1 MNVPNNRLRAFT
13 NARSNTGVTR
23 IPRVFNSWGQSQFP
37 FLYRSIMTL
46 SENIFIR
53 KLRPQLAV
61 VFVFAALLITIA
73 FSGGVASAETAAVDS
88 SDIEAVFGTAVEIR
102 PPTAI
107 VVASTGGLVTL
118 TFDSDSEL
126 KIGSS
131 AGLVADVVEGDRVIS
146 TAARNSEDELVA
158 LKTIVR
164 VANSQPITKHVV
176 GVVTNATDEELSI
189 QTRNGDVVNVLIPA
203 GIDALAV
210 GDGITMVARLDRSS
224 GVLTAVGFELASA
237 TVERI
242 QRARDQA
249 ANLAELARLSQI
261 ATDARSKHLSAL
273 DDASRA
279 LKRVIDSGRVD
290 QATLD
295 TATKQ
300 FNEIQRRFNELKGIY
315 ESAARDRNE
324 AQPLLQIS
332 GALVHE
338 ISSSTFTI
346 VPKGEQDAD
355 PFSVEFMFDPD
366 STQVDLPHDLLV
378 EISAN
383 AENPQLLS
391 DVRDL
396 IVPGSEL
403 NVKYSVDE
411 DVRKAVLIRVRLPR
425 LVEEL
430 ETVLEHESKRAF
442 HGVIT
447 LVEISDS
454 LEDALGIV
462 IAANEKQGIKVAAK
476 VTDETDVTL
485 DGEPADISSLTA
497 GQAVDI
503 QFESSEVGSV
513 LDITGSDV
521 TLRALAIRA
530 RSSAPVQE
538 DHISGIVE
546 SIDIDVPAITIRPI
560 DGSLI
565 RLTVGDDVPI
575 IRGGERVEFAAV
587 QIGDLVIDAVRADA
601 DSDSLTRLVV
611 VAKSTVKFRGTIT
624 GIGREPNRLLVT
636 GENGQSLNVLVT
648 RETSI
653 IIDGR
658 GVDFGTVKTGMKII
672 NGVYEVL
679 TVTGRGGA
687 FYNVATIVSIESPKV
702 VRATG
707 IITFVNA
714 FDGELTILSGKST
727 NTRQIELKLPESPLG
742 ENLLKDGL
750 PIESLSE
757 VERGDRVDIVF
768 YVLESGI
775 IEKLSVVS
783 DNFIQARGT
792 LLGISSNNRIT
803 TVELANG
810 RVFDLWVGAGSN
822 MRLHGRRIPT
832 LRPVAELLNQAKN
845 SGAEISALV
854 PGVLF
859 IKDSID
865 SDRGVIITIQF
876 QIKVESDRTD
886 GSNAVELTVS
896 GPIEAINGDTWV
908 IDGRVF
914 TVINGTRFVG
924 ANPEVGLVAVAVLV
938 SRPDG
943 AFVAKSISVSG
954 RPR

>member
-1 MNVPNNRLRAFT
+1 MNVLKNRSHVFM
-13 NARSNTGVTR
+13 NVRSNKGVTR
-23 IPRVFNSWGQSQFP
+23 VTRVFNCWGQFQFP
-37 FLYRSIMTL
+37 LLNRSMMTPF
-46 SENIFIR
+46 ETTFTR
-53 KLRPQLAV
+53 KHRPQLAV
-61 VFVFAALLITIA
+61 AVVFAALLMMFI
-73 FSGGVASAETAAVDS
+73 FSGGVANAETGSVDPRG
-88 SDIEAVFGTAVEIR
+88 IEAVFGTAVEIR

-107 VVASTGGLVTL
+107 VVASTDGLVIL
-118 TFDSDSEL
+118 SFDSESAL

-131 AGLVADVVEGDRVIS
+131 VGLVADVVEGDRVIS
-146 TAARNSEDELVA
+146 TAVRNSDDELVA

-176 GVVTNATDEELSI
+176 GVVTKATDEELSI

-224 GVLTAVGFELASA
+224 GVLTAVGFELARA

-242 QRARDQA
+242 QKARDHA
-249 ANLAELARLSQI
+249 ANQVELARLSQI

-290 QATLD
+290 NATLD
-295 TATKQ
+295 QAMGQ
-300 FNEIQRRFNELKGIY
+300 FNEIQRRFNELRGIY
-315 ESAARDRNE
+315 ESAAHERNE
-324 AQPLLQIS
+324 AQPLLKIS
-332 GALVHE
+332 GALVDE
-338 ISSSTFTI
+338 IGSSTFTI

-355 PFSVEFMFDPD
+355 PFSVEFVFDPD
-366 STQVDLPHDLLV
+366 STEVELPRDLLV

-383 AENPQLLS
+383 AKSPQLLN
-391 DVRDL
+391 DVSNL

-403 NVKYSVDE
+403 DVKYSVDE
-411 DVRKAVLIRVRLPR
+411 SMRNAVLIRVRLPR

-447 LVEISDS
+447 LVEIDDS
-454 LEDALGIV
+454 LEDAMGIV
-462 IAANEKQGIKVAAK
+462 IAANEKQGVKVAAK
-476 VTDETDVTL
+476 VTDETEVTV
-485 DGEPADISSLTA
+485 DGESLDISSLTA

-503 QFESSEVGSV
+503 QFESSDLGSIS
-513 LDITGSDV
+513 DITGSDI

-530 RSSAPVQE
+530 RSSAPARE

-546 SIDIDVPAITIRPI
+546 SVEIDVPAVTIRPT

-575 IRGGERVEFAAV
+575 IRGGKRVEFKAIQV
-587 QIGDLVIDAVRADA
+587 EDLVIDAVRVNT
-601 DSDSLTRLVV
+601 DSGSLTRLVV
-611 VAKSTVKFRGTIT
+611 VAQSNVKFRGTVT

-636 GENGQSLNVLVT
+636 GENGQLLNVLVT
-648 RETSI
+648 GEAVI
-653 IIDGR
+653 IVDGR
-658 GVDFGTVKTGMKII
+658 RVAFEAVKTGMRII
-672 NGVYEVL
+672 NGVY
-679 TVTGRGGA
+679 TVAGRGGA

-714 FDGELTILSGKST
+714 VDGELMVRSGKST
-727 NTRQIELKLPESPLG
+727 NTRRIELKLPESPLG

-750 PIESLSE
+750 PIGSLSE

-783 DNFIQARGT
+783 ENFIQARGT
-792 LLGISSNNRIT
+792 LLEVSSNNRIA
-803 TVELANG
+803 TVELANS
-810 RVFDLWVGAGSN
+810 RVFDLWVGRESD
-822 MRLHGRRIPT
+822 MRLHGRRIAT

-845 SGAEISALV
+845 PGTEIHALV
-854 PGVLF
+854 PEVLF

-876 QIKVESDRTD
+876 QIKVESNRTEE
-886 GSNAVELTVS
+886 GVNVVELTVS

-908 IDGRVF
+908 VDGRIF
-914 TVINGTRFVG
+914 TVVDGTRFRG
-924 ANPEVGLVAVAVLV
+924 EKPEVGLVAVAVLV
-938 SRPDG
+938 SNPDG
-943 AFVAKSISVSG
+943 AFVAKTISVSG

>member
-1 MNVPNNRLRAFT
+1 MNVLKNRSHAFM
-13 NARSNTGVTR
+13 NGSSNTGVTR
-23 IPRVFNSWGQSQFP
+23 FTRVFSSWVQSQF
-37 FLYRSIMTL
+37 LSLIRSIMMPFENTL
-46 SENIFIR
+46 TR
-53 KLRPQLAV
+53 TRHAQLAV
-61 VFVFAALLITIA
+61 AIVFAALLVTIM
-73 FSGGVASAETAAVDS
+73 FSGSVASAETAPVDS
-88 SDIEAVFGTAVEIR
+88 RDIKAMFGTAVEIR

-107 VVASTGGLVTL
+107 VIASTGGLVTL
-118 TFDSDSEL
+118 NFDSESEL
-126 KIGSS
+126 KIGSN
-131 AGLVADVVEGDRVIS
+131 AGDVADVIEGDRVIS
-146 TAARNSEDELVA
+146 TAVINPDGELVA
-158 LKTIVR
+158 LKTIIR

-176 GVVTNATDEELSI
+176 GVVTSVTEEGLSI
-189 QTRNGDVVNVLIPA
+189 QTRNGDVVDVLIPA

-224 GVLTAVGFELASA
+224 GVLTAVGFELART

-242 QRARDQA
+242 QNAREHA
-249 ANLAELARLSQI
+249 ANQAELARLSQI

-273 DDASRA
+273 DDAGRA

-290 QATLD
+290 KASLEKATE
-295 TATKQ
+295 Q
-300 FNEIQRRFNELKGIY
+300 FNEIQRRFDQLKAIY
-315 ESAARDRNE
+315 ESAARERNE
-324 AQPLLQIS
+324 VQPLLKIS
-332 GALVHE
+332 GALVNE
-338 ISSSTFTI
+338 IGSSTFTI

-355 PFSVEFMFDPD
+355 PFSVEFVFDPD
-366 STQVDLPHDLLV
+366 STEVELPDDLLV
-378 EISAN
+378 EISVN
-383 AENPQLLS
+383 AKNPQLLS

-403 NVKYSVDE
+403 DVKYSVDE
-411 DVRKAVLIRVRLPR
+411 GVRNAAHIRVRLPR

-430 ETVLEHESKRAF
+430 ETVIEHEAKRAF

-447 LVEISDS
+447 LVEIDDS

-476 VTDETDVTL
+476 VTDETEVTV
-485 DGEPADISSLTA
+485 DGESSDISSLRA

-503 QFESSEVGSV
+503 QFESSEEGSIS
-513 LDITGSDV
+513 DITGSDI

-530 RSSAPVQE
+530 RSSAPVRE

-546 SIDIDVPAITIRPI
+546 SIEIDVPAITIRPT

-575 IRGGERVEFAAV
+575 IRSGKRVEFEAV
-587 QIGDLVIDAVRADA
+587 QVSDLVIDAVRVNA
-601 DSDSLTRLVV
+601 DSNSLTRLVV
-611 VAKSTVKFRGTIT
+611 VAQSTVKFRGTVT

-636 GENGQSLNVLVT
+636 GENGQLLSVLIT
-648 RETSI
+648 GETVI
-653 IIDGR
+653 IVDGR
-658 GVDFGTVKTGMKII
+658 RVAFGTVKTGMRII
-672 NGVYEVL
+672 NGVY

-687 FYNVATIVSIESPKV
+687 FYNIATIVSIESPKV

-714 FDGELTILSGKST
+714 TDGELTVLSGNSM
-727 NTRQIELKLPESPLG
+727 NTRRIELKLPEIPLG

-750 PIESLSE
+750 PIESLRE

-783 DNFIQARGT
+783 DNFIQTRGT
-792 LLGISSNNRIT
+792 LLGVSSNNRIA

-810 RVFDLWVGAGSN
+810 KVFDLWVGAGSE
-822 MRLHGRRIPT
+822 MRLHGRRIGT
-832 LRPVAELLNQAKN
+832 LRPVAELFNQARN
-845 SGAEISALV
+845 AGAEISALV

-876 QIKVESDRTD
+876 QIKVESNRTD
-886 GSNAVELTVS
+886 AANVVELIVS

-908 IDGRVF
+908 VEGRVF
-914 TVINGTRFVG
+914 SVITGTRFTG
-924 ANPEVGLVAVAVLV
+924 AKPEVGLVAVAVLV
-938 SRPDG
+938 SGPDG
-943 AFVAKSISVSG
+943 AFVARTISVSG
-954 RPR
+954 RTR

>member
-1 MNVPNNRLRAFT
+1 MNLLKNRLRAFM
-13 NARSNTGVTR
+13 NGSSNKGVTR
-23 IPRVFNSWGQSQFP
+23 VARVFNSWGQSQIP
-37 FLYRSIMTL
+37 SQILRIMTP
-46 SENIFIR
+46 SENIFTR
-53 KLRPQLAV
+53 KRRPQLSV
-61 VFVFAALLITIA
+61 VVVFAALLMTIM
-73 FSGGVASAETAAVDS
+73 FSGGVASADTAPVNS
-88 SDIEAVFGTAVEIR
+88 RDIEGVFGTAVEIR

-107 VVASTGGLVTL
+107 VVASNSGLITL
-118 TFDSDSEL
+118 NFDSDSEL

-131 AGLVADVVEGDRVIS
+131 TGLVADVLEGDRVIS
-146 TAARNSEDELVA
+146 TAARNVDDELVA
-158 LKTIVR
+158 LKTIIR

-224 GVLTAVGFELASA
+224 GVLTAVGFELARA

-242 QRARDQA
+242 QKARDHA
-249 ANLAELARLSQI
+249 ADQAELARLSQI

-290 QATLD
+290 KATLD
-295 TATKQ
+295 KATEQ
-300 FNEIQRRFNELKGIY
+300 FNEIQRRFNELRGIY
-315 ESAARDRNE
+315 ESAAQDRNE
-324 AQPLLQIS
+324 AQPLLKIS
-332 GALVHE
+332 GVLVDE
-338 ISSSTFTI
+338 IGSSTFTI

-355 PFSVEFMFDPD
+355 PFSVEFAFDPD
-366 STQVDLPHDLLV
+366 STEVELPRDLLV
-378 EISAN
+378 EISRTAK
-383 AENPQLLS
+383 NPQLLI
-391 DVRDL
+391 DVREL

-403 NVKYSVDE
+403 DVRYSVDD
-411 DVRKAVLIRVRLPR
+411 DVRGAVLIRVRLPR

-447 LVEISDS
+447 LVEIDDS

-462 IAANEKQGIKVAAK
+462 IAANEKQGVKVAAK
-476 VTDETDVTL
+476 VTDETEVTL
-485 DGEPADISSLTA
+485 DGESSDISSLTA

-503 QFESSEVGSV
+503 QFESSEIDSIP
-513 LDITGSDV
+513 DITGSDV

-530 RSSAPVQE
+530 RSSVPTRE

-546 SIDIDVPAITIRPI
+546 IVDFDAPAITIRPK

-565 RLTVGDDVPI
+565 RLTVEDDVPI
-575 IRGGERVEFAAV
+575 IRGGKRVDFEAIEV
-587 QIGDLVIDAVRADA
+587 GDLVIDAVRVNVT
-601 DSDSLTRLVV
+601 SSSLTRLVV
-611 VAKSTVKFRGTIT
+611 VAQSNVKFRGTVT

-648 RETSI
+648 GETVI

-658 GVDFGTVKTGMKII
+658 RIAFSAVKTGMKII
-672 NGVYEVL
+672 NGVY

-687 FYNVATIVSIESPKV
+687 FYNVATIISIESPKV

-714 FDGELTILSGKST
+714 ADGELTVLSGKST
-727 NTRQIELKLPESPLG
+727 NTHQIKLKLPAVPLG

-757 VERGDRVDIVF
+757 VRRGDRVDIVF
-768 YVLESGI
+768 YVLESGVV
-775 IEKLSVVS
+775 EKLSVVS

-792 LLGISSNNRIT
+792 LIGVSSNNRVA

-810 RVFDLWVGAGSN
+810 RVFDLWVGTGSN
-822 MRLHGRRIPT
+822 MRLHGRRIAT
-832 LRPVAELLNQAKN
+832 LRPVAELLNQAEN
-845 SGAEISALV
+845 TGADISALV

-859 IKDSID
+859 IKDSTD

-876 QIKVESDRTD
+876 QIKVESELTD
-886 GSNAVELTVS
+886 DANAVELTVS

-908 IDGRVF
+908 VDGRVF
-914 TVINGTRFVG
+914 TVVDETQLRGD
-924 ANPEVGLVAVAVLV
+924 NPEVGLVAVAVLV
-938 SRPDG
+938 SGPDG
-943 AFVAKSISVSG
+943 AFVARTISISG